1 MGNGASG
8 DRPWLTMLHGF
19 SQDHSVFDRQQ
30 AAFAPRY
37 NVAALD
43 LLGHGSRQQRASGFA
58 LQDYARDVLA
68 QLDARGIARTH
79 LWGTHTGAAVGL
91 LLAPEAPQRIA
102 SLILEGAVA
111 PGLDMPVVTAR
122 MARARAIA
130 AKDSVAAAMADW
142 FDAAEYFRAMRENPQ
157 AFRAAEHRSLVLRFT
172 GAPLLD
178 ALPPPPASVLDRLP
192 RIACPV
198 LLYNGGE
205 DVEDFK
211 RCAAMLERELP
222 RAERVELAGLGSFP
236 AWEAPDRVNVQVDR
250 FLTRIIAP

>member
-43 LLGHGSRQQRASGFA
+43 LLGHGARQQPASGFA
-58 LQDYARDVLA
+58 PQDYARDVLA

-91 LLAPEAPQRIA
+91 LLALEAPQRIA

-111 PGLDMPVVTAR
+111 PGFDMPVVTAR
-122 MARARAIA
+122 MARARAIT
-130 AKDSVAAAMADW
+130 AKDGVAAAMADW
-142 FDAAEYFRAMRENPQ
+142 FDQAEYFRAMRENPQ
-157 AFRAAEHRSLVLRFT
+157 AFRAAEHRRIVLRFP
-172 GAPLLD
+172 GAPLL
-178 ALPPPPASVLDRLP
+178 APLPAPGFSILDRLGE
-192 RIACPV
+192 IACPV

-222 RAERVELAGLGSFP
+222 RAERVELDSLGSFP
-236 AWEAPDRVNVQVDR
+236 AWEAPDQVTALVAR
-250 FLTRIIAP
+250 FLEATI